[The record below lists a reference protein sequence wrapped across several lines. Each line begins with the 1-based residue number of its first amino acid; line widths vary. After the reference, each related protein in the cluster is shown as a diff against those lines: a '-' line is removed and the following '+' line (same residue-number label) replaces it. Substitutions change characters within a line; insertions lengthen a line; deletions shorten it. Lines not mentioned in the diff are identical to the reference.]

1 MTVKTTALDAVDL
14 GDPGTFA
21 DDALDLDGYWRT
33 LRDTAPVHRNPPADG
48 REGFWVLSRYDD
60 IMAVYRDDV
69 NFTSE
74 RGNVLVTLLG
84 GGDAGAG
91 RMLAVTDGH
100 RHHELRKILHRV
112 LSPRVLDEVARAVRV
127 NTRQLVR
134 EAVGSGGCDFAEEI
148 ASRIPMTTISNLL
161 GVPEEDRDHLL
172 AQTKAALSTDDDDID
187 EVDSEM
193 ARNEILMY
201 FMDLVEERRAAP
213 GDDVISMLIGSSVD
227 GVPLSDEDVV
237 LNCYSLIIGGDETS
251 RLTMIDCVRTLAARP
266 GQWRRLK
273 QGEVAVDT
281 AVDEV
286 LRWASPTMHFG
297 RSVVRET
304 ELHGV
309 RLRPGEIVTLWHA
322 SGNRD
327 ERVFERPG
335 AFDLGRTPNK
345 HLAFGYGP
353 HFCVGSYLA
362 KVEIAEL
369 LMALRDFT
377 TGFEQT
383 AESLPIRSNFLT
395 GFSTLPV
402 RFHPDHSGW
411 KEVDR

>member
-1 MTVKTTALDAVDL
+1 MSVRAPAPKTVDL

-21 DDALDLDGYWRT
+21 DHDLDEFWRT
-33 LRDTAPVHRNPPADG
+33 LRDTAPVHWNPPADG
-48 REGFWVLSRYDD
+48 RPGFWVVSRYDD
-60 IMAVYRDDV
+60 IMAAYRDDEH
-69 NFTSE
+69 FTSE

-100 RHHELRKILHRV
+100 RHHELRKILQRV
-112 LSPRVLDEVARAVRV
+112 LSPRVLSDVAAAVRA
-127 NTRQLVR
+127 NTRQLIR
-134 EAVGSGGCDFAEEI
+134 EAVDSGGCDFAEQI
-148 ASRIPMTTISNLL
+148 AGRIPMTTISNLL
-161 GVPEEDRDHLL
+161 GVPERDRDYLL
-172 AQTKAALSTDDDDID
+172 EQTKAALSADTEDVD

-193 ARNEILMY
+193 ARNEILLY
-201 FMDLVEERRAAP
+201 FMDMVEERRETP
-213 GDDVISMLIGSSVD
+213 GDDVISMLIASSID
-227 GVPLSDEDVV
+227 GVPLSDEDIV

-251 RLTMIDCVRTLAARP
+251 RLTMIDGVHTLAARP
-266 GQWRRLK
+266 DQWRRLK
-273 QGEVAVDT
+273 HGEVAIDT

-297 RSVVRET
+297 RTVVRET

-309 RLRPGEIVTLWHA
+309 PLRPGEIVTLWHA

-327 ERVFERPG
+327 ERVFDRPG
-335 AFDLGRTPNK
+335 EYDLGRTPNK

-353 HFCVGSYLA
+353 HFCLGSYLA

-383 AESLPIRSNFLT
+383 GEALRIRSNFLT

-402 RFHPDHSGW
+402 RFWPDDSGM

>member
-1 MTVKTTALDAVDL
+1 MDTKTQDTVDL

-21 DDALDLDGYWRT
+21 DPGLDLDAFWRT
-33 LRDTAPVHRNPPADG
+33 LRDTAPVHWNPPVDG
-48 REGFWVLSRYDD
+48 RKGFWVLSRYDD
-60 IMAVYRDDV
+60 IMATYRDDV

-74 RGNVLVTLLG
+74 RGNVLVTLLE

-100 RHHELRKILHRV
+100 RHHELRKILQRV
-112 LSPRVLDEVARAVRV
+112 LSPRVLDEVARTVRL
-127 NTRQLVR
+127 NTRRWIR
-134 EAVGSGGCDFAEEI
+134 EAVASGGCDFAEEI
-148 ASRIPMTTISNLL
+148 AGRIPMTTISSLL
-161 GVPEEDRDHLL
+161 GVPERDREFLL
-172 AQTKAALSTDDDDID
+172 SLTKAALST
-187 EVDSEM
+187 EGEGVGEADSEM

-201 FMDLVEERRAAP
+201 FMDIVEERRESP

-251 RLTMIDCVRTLAARP
+251 RLTMIDCVRTLAAQP
-266 GQWRRLK
+266 EQWRRLK
-273 QGEVAVDT
+273 HGEVSVDT

-297 RSVVRET
+297 RSVVHET
-304 ELHGV
+304 EVHGV

-335 AFDLGRTPNK
+335 TFDLGRTPNK
-345 HLAFGYGP
+345 HMAFGYGP
-353 HFCVGSYLA
+353 HFCVGSHLA

-402 RFHPDHSGW
+402 RFRPDHSGW
-411 KEVDR
+411 KEVD